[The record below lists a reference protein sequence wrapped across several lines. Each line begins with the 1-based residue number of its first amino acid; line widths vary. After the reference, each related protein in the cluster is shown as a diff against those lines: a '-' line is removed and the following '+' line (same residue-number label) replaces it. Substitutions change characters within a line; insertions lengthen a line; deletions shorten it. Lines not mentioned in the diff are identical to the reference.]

1 MGPSASNVTVVV
13 KVTEN
18 GSTPP
23 PPPEGGE
30 VGTDM
35 VSDIEVVDN
44 GDGTYTIKV
53 TMNGIEMDDF
63 NVSLVSDG
71 QIIKTVAAK
80 GGETIEFDVTEAG
93 KYVIRAEFTGGG
105 GPFMGLDPQE
115 TEVNVGNTAPEGPG
129 EGDKPAPGEGDKPG
143 AGTQEKPESVQTGDS
158 SVPVVM
164 ACVALLAAAG
174 FVTMAARKRKEN

>member
-1 MGPSASNVTVVV
+1 MSFTADNPW
-13 KVTEN
+13 
-18 GSTPP
+18 
-23 PPPEGGE
+23 GGILVE
-30 VGTDM
+30 LVE
-35 VSDIEVVDN
+35 SDDAGN
-44 GDGTYTIKV
+44 PGNTTYTIKA

-80 GGETIEFDVTEAG
+80 GGKTIEFDVTEAG
-93 KYVIRAEFTGGG
+93 KYVIRAEFTGG

-143 AGTQEKPESVQTGDS
+143 TGTQEKPESVQTGDS